1 MCLHLPH
8 NRFILNRNTSENS
21 NMSESRPKPVVLL
34 ILDGLGVDVPNEG
47 NAVTLANT
55 PNLDEYWP
63 KYCHTLLQASEH
75 YVGLPDGVMGNSE
88 VGHMTIGAGRLLKQ
102 EITRINDSIRDGDF
116 FENKY
121 LLQVAEHVKK
131 ENSRLHLIGLVSDGR
146 VHSSQEHL
154 YALLEFAKRQGF
166 APENVF
172 VHAFLDGRDTSPKS
186 ALSYLDSLQNK
197 INEIGVGRI
206 ASLTGRFYAMD
217 RDSRWDRT
225 ELAYNMMVKGEGRQ
239 FSNYKDA
246 VEDAYNQGETDEF
259 VMPCVIV
266 DESNQPVATIQ
277 DNDAVICFNYRADR
291 AMQITMAFEFN
302 EFSDFERLKR
312 ENVLYAGFSN
322 YQKGIPMQ
330 RAENEEK
337 SRDEKEL
344 VHDLIEEDEENSE
357 NHQFPDLQ
365 IFPPLHPQETLGEII
380 SKAGLKQ
387 LRITESEKYP
397 HATYFFNNRRND
409 AFPGEDRVEI
419 PSPREVKTY
428 DEKPEMSTYEI
439 TERLVQEIESDKY
452 DFIFVNFALTDMVG
466 HTGVLEAGIKAV
478 EVADECLGKIVPKV
492 LEKGGEM
499 IITADH
505 GNIEEMINMQTG
517 EVDTEHSLNSV
528 PLIYVTE
535 NKMMPP
541 EVMMGTLCDLAPTIL
556 AMMNL
561 EQPKVM
567 DGRDLFAVKG

>member
-1 MCLHLPH
+1 
-8 NRFILNRNTSENS
+8 
-21 NMSESRPKPVVLL
+21 MSESRPKPVVLL

-55 PNLDEYWP
+55 PNLDKYWP

-102 EITRINDSIRDGDF
+102 EISRINDSIRDGSFYD
-116 FENKY
+116 NDN
-121 LLQVAEHVKK
+121 LVVVANHVK
-131 ENSRLHLIGLVSDGR
+131 EHNSSLHFIGLVSDGR

-154 YALLEFAKRQGF
+154 YACLEFAKRQGF
-166 APENVF
+166 AADRVF
-172 VHAFLDGRDTSPKS
+172 VHALLDGRDTSPKS
-186 ALSYLDSLQNK
+186 AIGYLDSLQNK
-197 INEIGVGRI
+197 MNEIGVGQI
-206 ASLTGRFYAMD
+206 ASLTGRFYGMD
-217 RDSRWDRT
+217 RDSRWERT
-225 ELAYNMMVKGEGRQ
+225 ALAYDMMVKGEGRR
-239 FSNYKDA
+239 FKNYRDA
-246 VEDAYNQGETDEF
+246 VEDAYAQGETDEF

-266 DESNQPVATIQ
+266 GDNEEPVAVVQ
-277 DNDAVICFNYRADR
+277 DNDAVVCFNYRADR
-291 AMQITMAFEFN
+291 AMQITMAFEFK
-302 EFSDFERLKR
+302 EFSDFDRLKR

-330 RAENEEK
+330 RAQTEEKPENE
-337 SRDEKEL
+337 SDL
-344 VHDLIEEDEENSE
+344 VDDLIDDDKENSA

-380 SKAGLKQ
+380 SNAGLKQ

-397 HATYFFNNRRND
+397 HATYFFNNRRNE

-428 DEKPEMSTYEI
+428 DEKPEMSTYEV
-439 TERLVQEIESDKY
+439 TERLIEEIESDKY

-466 HTGVLEAGIKAV
+466 HTGVLSAGIRAV

-492 LEKGGEM
+492 LEKGGEI

-505 GNIEEMINMQTG
+505 GNIEEMINLETG
-517 EVDTEHSLNSV
+517 EVDTEHSLNMV

-535 NKMMPP
+535 NRKMPP
-541 EVMMGTLCDLAPTIL
+541 EVMMGTLCDLAPTVLKIMGL
-556 AMMNL
+556 P
-561 EQPKVM
+561 QPQVM
-567 DGRDLFAVKG
+567 DGRDLFASA